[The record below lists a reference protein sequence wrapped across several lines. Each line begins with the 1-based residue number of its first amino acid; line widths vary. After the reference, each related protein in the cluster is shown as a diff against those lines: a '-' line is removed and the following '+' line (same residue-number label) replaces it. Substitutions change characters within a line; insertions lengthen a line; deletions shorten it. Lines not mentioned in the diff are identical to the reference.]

1 MKGLRNCID
10 GSPVEIYEEQL
21 AIGGEPIVLSL

>member
-1 MKGLRNCID
+1 VYQNCID

-21 AIGGEPIVLSL
+21 AIHGEPIVLAL